1 MVFDK
6 LNYGNIYSD
15 YKVLES
21 SAHCNL
27 IVCSMF
33 TPTND
38 EKYFKLADRLISS
51 CKKYSLPYA
60 VYKVSNVHTS
70 INLDGTDSPLYT
82 KSNFILFNMERFQDK
97 NILYVDVDM
106 IFMDY
111 PQIILEIDNSET
123 DFAIY
128 NWLNDVHN
136 EAYMP
141 IVQNIGGR
149 TTFSEF
155 YVYSHSI
162 DYFSTEQLIC
172 SGGVQFYR
180 NDPKAKRLL
189 RIWQEVIERNPMVAD
204 DECLDFAFN
213 NLSDEDEKI
222 SVRWLDKSYLRLPWW
237 PHVRPVILHP
247 SIPFAGGHRVS
258 FPPDNERKRF
268 YPEKCE
274 KKTVPY
280 YFPIDCIVDTK
291 RHLLLK
297 VKDLSI
303 IDIRKIQQEFWIYEE
318 YLNQ

>member
-106 IFMDY
+106 ILW
-111 PQIILEIDNSET
+111 IIHKL
-123 DFAIY
+123 F
-128 NWLNDVHN
+128 
-136 EAYMP
+136 
-141 IVQNIGGR
+141 
-149 TTFSEF
+149 
-155 YVYSHSI
+155 
-162 DYFSTEQLIC
+162 
-172 SGGVQFYR
+172 
-180 NDPKAKRLL
+180 
-189 RIWQEVIERNPMVAD
+189 
-204 DECLDFAFN
+204 
-213 NLSDEDEKI
+213 
-222 SVRWLDKSYLRLPWW
+222 
-237 PHVRPVILHP
+237 
-247 SIPFAGGHRVS
+247 
-258 FPPDNERKRF
+258 
-268 YPEKCE
+268 
-274 KKTVPY
+274 
-280 YFPIDCIVDTK
+280 
-291 RHLLLK
+291 
-297 VKDLSI
+297 
-303 IDIRKIQQEFWIYEE
+303 
-318 YLNQ
+318 